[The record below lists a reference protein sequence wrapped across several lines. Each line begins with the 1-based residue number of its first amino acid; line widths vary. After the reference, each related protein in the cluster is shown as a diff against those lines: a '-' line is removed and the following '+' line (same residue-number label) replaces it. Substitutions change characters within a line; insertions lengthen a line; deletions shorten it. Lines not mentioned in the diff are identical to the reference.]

1 MSTRRKWVGAAV
13 PRREDP
19 RLLTGRGRYVDDL
32 DRAGALSAAFVRS
45 PLAAARINS
54 VDLSGVTAAEGVRAA
69 FTAADLD
76 VTGLTAVL
84 ERPEFT
90 PTTTPVLATGRV
102 RYAGE
107 PVAIVLAD
115 DPYAAEDGTE
125 LAIVDYTPQRAVTS
139 ADDALAADAP
149 RVHDELT
156 ANTFLDVTAFDD
168 DVDEVFATAEC
179 VVRTSLRS
187 GRQNALPLE
196 PRGCLAEWV
205 DRDDQLVVHI
215 STQVPHVVRTAL
227 ARCLGLRERQVRVVV
242 PDVGGGFGLKCVV
255 GREEIAVAAAALRLR
270 RPVKWIEDRREG
282 LTASF
287 LGREQQYQ
295 VRAAFDGGGRILALD
310 AEIRCDVGAYS
321 VFPFTSGV
329 EPLMAAAEL
338 PGVYRV
344 PRYRA
349 RARAVATNKAPT
361 APYRGVSRPQ
371 IVLVMERLM
380 ERAARE
386 LGLDALAVRR
396 RNLIDTFPH
405 AGVNG
410 ITYDP
415 GSYRESLDR
424 CEQRLREEG
433 WFDLRDTAADRRIG
447 IGFACFNERTGY
459 GTEAFAQRR
468 MSVVPGYDIAEVRMD
483 PGGAVTVTTG
493 TSAHGQGHETT
504 LAQIAAD
511 QLGLHPEAVKIRQGD
526 TDLVSY
532 GWGTFASRS
541 AAIGGGAV
549 RLAADRLAARLRRIA
564 AHLLGADEDDIELDD
579 GWCRHRDD
587 PGRAVPVAEVAEVA
601 YLRAHRLPK
610 DLEPGL
616 SAQAVFD
623 VLTSGTF
630 SNATHGVVVELD
642 PRTGQTRLLRYL
654 VVEDC
659 GVVINPTIV
668 DGQVRGGVAQGIAGA
683 LYERIDY
690 DDDGQPTAG
699 SLVDYLVPTAAEIP
713 DVDVEHL
720 ETPCAFTETGAKGM
734 GEGGTIGAPAAVLN
748 AVNDALRGT
757 GVELD
762 AVPITPEQVLRA
774 LEGSR

>member
-1 MSTRRKWVGAAV
+1 MSGPHTWVGASV

-19 RLLTGRGRYVDDL
+19 RLLTGRGRFVDDL
-32 DRAGALSAAFVRS
+32 ERVGALSAAFVRS
-45 PLAAARINS
+45 PVAAADINS
-54 VDLSGVTAAEGVRAA
+54 VDLSEVTSAAGVRAA
-69 FTAADLD
+69 FSAAELGLA
-76 VTGLTAVL
+76 GLTALL
-84 ERPEFT
+84 EREEFV
-90 PTTTPVLATGRV
+90 PTTMPILATGRV

-125 LAIVDYTPQRAVTS
+125 LANVDYAPRRVVTS
-139 ADDALAADAP
+139 IDDALAGNAP
-149 RVHDELT
+149 DVHDELD
-156 ANTFLDVTAFDD
+156 ANTFLAVTPFDD
-168 DVDEVFATAEC
+168 DVDDVFSTAEC
-179 VVRTSLRS
+179 VVRTAMSS

-215 STQVPHVVRTAL
+215 SSQVPHQVRTAL
-227 ARCLGLRERQVRVVV
+227 ARCLGLRERQVRVIV

-282 LTASF
+282 LFASF
-287 LGREQQYQ
+287 LGREQRYR
-295 VRAAFDGGGRILALD
+295 VRAAFDGEGRILALD
-310 AEIRCDVGAYS
+310 ADVHCDVGAYS

-329 EPLMAAAEL
+329 EPLMAATEL
-338 PGVYRV
+338 PGVYQV

-386 LGLDALAVRR
+386 LGIDAVAIRR
-396 RNLIDTFPH
+396 RNLIDTFPYV
-405 AGVNG
+405 GVNG

-424 CEQRLREEG
+424 CERRLRAEG
-433 WFDLRDTAADRRIG
+433 WFELRDTAADRLIG

-459 GTEAFAQRR
+459 GTEAFAQRK
-468 MSVVPGYDIAEVRMD
+468 MSVVPGYDISEARMD
-483 PGGAVTVTTG
+483 PSGAVTVLTG

-511 QLGLHPEAVKIRQGD
+511 QLGVHPDAVRIRQGD

-549 RLAADRLAARLRRIA
+549 RLAAGKLAGRIRAIA
-564 AHLLGADEDDIELDD
+564 AHLLETDETNIELAD
-579 GWCRHRDD
+579 GWCRRRDD
-587 PGRAVPVAEVAEVA
+587 PDSAVPIAEVAEIA

-616 SAQAVFD
+616 SERATFD

-630 SNATHGVVVELD
+630 SNATHGVVAELD

-659 GVVINPTIV
+659 GVVINPKIV

-683 LYERIDY
+683 LYEQIDY
-690 DDDGQPTAG
+690 DADGQPSAG
-699 SLVDYLVPTAAEIP
+699 SLIDYLVPTAAEIP
-713 DVDVEHL
+713 EIDIEHL

-734 GEGGTIGAPAAVLN
+734 GEGGTIGAPAAVLG
-748 AVNDALRGT
+748 AVNDALRDT

-774 LEGSR
+774 LERSR